1 MGTENDSYDAAKTIK
16 QTCDDMVD
24 GYVELVEAGEGTLK
38 NIKSTIGQ
46 LTQYKHTFVYEGG
59 HTSVAYRDD
68 RMGFWERAL
77 LALGGTAI
85 LIEEQPHPERQKAYD
100 ALAET
105 QGIVDEVDEKFELDS
120 EDMRDT
126 VGSVADHMGGWV
138 DTVAQ
143 LSGLIFPSS
152 ASQVSTTGDT
162 SGWRSPSALE
172 TYKENVQLQD
182 AAHESTQTIIRTMLE
197 RDATFLQNM
206 ADHLSKFADL
216 QREHEQ
222 RYIDMATGSWKPE
235 ELSLDWV
242 LGKIGEVATFV
253 QDHRNK
259 QTAEAAAMIG
269 VLNDAVTGTLK
280 TEQLRGDINAMS
292 EPTGDGGTGWPM
304 PANLS
309 AYKQAGTTG
318 SYELEFNTRWF
329 KDHITF
335 WSGLSSDL
343 GPVISTGAGVPA
355 IEPMFLQFPGFSAT
369 ATSGLNTLA
378 GEINSKALA
387 RAQAATKDMSEKL
400 DTTIR
405 TYLEGEGL
413 NAAEAKKLQDLL
425 DE

>member
-1 MGTENDSYDAAKTIK
+1 MRRFPRHLLVAAAAAALGTGACTSTIS
-16 QTCDDMVD
+16 DPPPPALD
-24 GYVELVEAGEGTLK
+24 LVE
-38 NIKSTIGQ
+38 
-46 LTQYKHTFVYEGG
+46 
-59 HTSVAYRDD
+59 
-68 RMGFWERAL
+68 ERL
-77 LALGGTAI
+77 
-85 LIEEQPHPERQKAYD
+85 
-100 ALAET
+100 
-105 QGIVDEVDEKFELDS
+105 
-120 EDMRDT
+120 
-126 VGSVADHMGGWV
+126 
-138 DTVAQ
+138 AQ
-143 LSGLIFPSS
+143 LSQRAEAFASLIVDADLAAAFVVDDGTATRWHLTPTVSEVDDSGLPRPAVPFAELTPAEIAAEARALADECPDSYAAEVTALTPSALLGEVRCVEDRTLARLHGEPLPTFSQQWS
-152 ASQVSTTGDT
+152 AADWQRLLDLTIEVN
-162 SGWRSPSALE
+162 SPSALE

-206 ADHLSKFADL
+206 ADHPSKFADL

-304 PANLS
+304 PA
-309 AYKQAGTTG
+309 KG